1 MSNTTPRPSSRPS
14 LHSDTRDEAGGQL
27 EFNHPRLEGR
37 LYYSEIVN
45 STWILV
51 QFQWK
56 KEAEASVDGV
66 DVSQIINRPDSPML
80 GFLFIILRDGGQH
93 ACRDISRNTL
103 IKGKHV
109 VRTPRH
115 QLEVWNVGRGGT
127 PGEETRNHAILA
139 E

>member
-1 MSNTTPRPSSRPS
+1 
-14 LHSDTRDEAGGQL
+14 
-27 EFNHPRLEGR
+27 
-37 LYYSEIVN
+37 
-45 STWILV
+45 
-51 QFQWK
+51 
-56 KEAEASVDGV
+56 
-66 DVSQIINRPDSPML
+66 ML
-80 GFLFIILRDGGQH
+80 GFLFIKLRYGGQH

-109 VRTPRH
+109 VRTPRY

>member
-1 MSNTTPRPSSRPS
+1 MSNTTPRPSSRLS

-27 EFNHPRLEGR
+27 EFNHPHLEGR
-37 LYYSEIVN
+37 LCYSEIVD
-45 STWILV
+45 STCILV

-66 DVSQIINRPDSPML
+66 DVSQIINRSNLPML
-80 GFLFIILRDGGQH
+80 GFLYIKLRDGGQH
-93 ACRDISRNTL
+93 ECWDISRNIL
-103 IKGKHV
+103 IKGKHIV
-109 VRTPRH
+109 CTPRH